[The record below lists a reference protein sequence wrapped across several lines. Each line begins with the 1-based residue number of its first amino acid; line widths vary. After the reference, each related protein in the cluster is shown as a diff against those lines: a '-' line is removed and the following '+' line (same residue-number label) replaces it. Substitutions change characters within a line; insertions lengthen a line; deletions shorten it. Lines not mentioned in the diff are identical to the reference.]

1 MTHLTVTMID
11 AAAKEMQRQLDF
23 ELLSSVFVESGWT
36 KIILTPM
43 SGEKSEA
50 IDQWLDK
57 ECQGQYTTMGLI
69 FVFER
74 QQDAAMFALTFV

>member
-1 MTHLTVTMID
+1 MTSLNEKMID
-11 AAAKEMQRQLDF
+11 VAAREIQRQLDF

-36 KIILTPM
+36 KIILAPM
-43 SGEKSEA
+43 SSEKSEA

-57 ECQGQYTTMGLI
+57 ECQGQYITMGLI

-74 QQDAAMFALTFV
+74 QQDAAMFALTFI